1 MSSHSPLIMKPSLK
15 YALLLILLPYPA
27 LAADPSVPYADIE
40 PRAVNAEA
48 PAAQASIPDEVVPV
62 PSGSVL
68 DDFAFTNKNQNQL
81 AKDGKQSQGQIS
93 DPQGALPLLEG
104 F

>member
-1 MSSHSPLIMKPSLK
+1 
-15 YALLLILLPYPA
+15 
-27 LAADPSVPYADIE
+27 VPYADIE
-40 PRAVNAEA
+40 PRAMNAEA

-68 DDFAFTNKNQNQL
+68 DDFAFTNKNQL
-81 AKDGKQSQGQIS
+81 SKDGKQSQGQIS